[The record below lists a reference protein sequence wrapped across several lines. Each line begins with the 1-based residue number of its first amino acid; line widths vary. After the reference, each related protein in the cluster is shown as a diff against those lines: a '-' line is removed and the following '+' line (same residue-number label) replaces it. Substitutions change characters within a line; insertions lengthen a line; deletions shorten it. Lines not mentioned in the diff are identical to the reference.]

1 MALPPVP
8 TGTSD
13 LWDVLVDVSGV
24 CDLLILIVRPC
35 VSVAVSVEGTVMVL
49 LRLDSSTAGGS
60 WNEVT
65 ERSGNWLM
73 SGEVGAVTGKGEVAD
88 VEASGDG
95 GCMIEALVEAGE
107 VGGDLNVE
115 ESGDGC

>member
-1 MALPPVP
+1 MLKICFWYFRNF
-8 TGTSD
+8 S
-13 LWDVLVDVSGV
+13 S
-24 CDLLILIVRPC
+24 

-107 VGGDLNVE
+107 VGGDPLDHEMKTAVHFE
-115 ESGDGC
+115 LALMRRADTQY